1 MKRYKRLCAGLGSAL
16 VFGAGAVRAQQAPP
30 APQQQQGFE
39 ATGQFPANYTP
50 EEAAAVAVVKRWID
64 TTNTKDLAAHMAL
77 IDDNVIH
84 RGDPAE
90 ALGHGARGYCAA
102 YGFVRSNAWV
112 RLDEMYVI
120 GGPSDT
126 LVLLKRT
133 DINNP
138 AGMEGNL
145 GGYPVEVA
153 VLARVRNGKITEWY
167 DAPTIKI
174 GPLVTSGANSRPPG
188 GMRVPEACMKYPE
201 PQAGQVQR
209 EGPAVLAPA
218 SPQVHPAAP
227 APSFGMLGYG
237 VTKVESRFSPEE
249 AAAAQTIRAWFAA
262 WQAGNPLLLGAF
274 ADQKVD
280 FRTTPASELVKGRDN
295 LLRAVC
301 GSIGGPLNL
310 TDIYVIGSYWNT
322 LAIARWNKVDAAG
335 NRTRMASFFRV
346 QNGLV
351 TEWMGTQLAGTAPA
365 AAANQNSPACQA
377 VNTTLAA
384 FAPAPAAAPAGAQ
397 PPRLV
402 SQTVRSFRASHVVNS
417 TIVEVSVCSG
427 SLRLQCCC

>member
-1 MKRYKRLCAGLGSAL
+1 MNSFKLFRAGLGL
-16 VFGAGAVRAQQAPP
+16 MVVLGTGAPLAQQAPP
-30 APQQQQGFE
+30 PAPPNQQQQGFE
-39 ATGQFPANYTP
+39 GTGQLPANYTP
-50 EEAAAVAVVKRWID
+50 EEVAAVAVVKKWID
-64 TTNTKDLAAHMAL
+64 TTNTKDLGAHMAL
-77 IDDNVIH
+77 IDDKVIH

-138 AGMEGNL
+138 AGREGSL
-145 GGYPVEVA
+145 GGYAVEVA
-153 VLARVRNGKITEWY
+153 DLLRIKNGKITEWY

-174 GPLVTSGANSRPPG
+174 GPLVTSGGANTRPPG
-188 GMRVPEACMKYPE
+188 GMRVPAVCMKYPE
-201 PQAGQVQR
+201 PQEGQVQR
-209 EGPAVLAPA
+209 ELPELLAPA
-218 SPQVHPAAP
+218 SPQVHPVTPEP
-227 APSFGMLGYG
+227 AFGMLGYG
-237 VTKVESRFSPEE
+237 VTKLEDRFNAQEK
-249 AAAAQTIRAWFAA
+249 AAAQTIRAWFAA

-310 TDIYVIGSYWNT
+310 TDIYVIGADWNT

-351 TEWMGTQLAGTAPA
+351 TEWMNTQLEGAAPA
-365 AAANQNSPACQA
+365 AAANPNAQACQT

-384 FAPAPAAAPAGAQ
+384 FAPAP
-397 PPRLV
+397 R
-402 SQTVRSFRASHVVNS
+402 
-417 TIVEVSVCSG
+417 
-427 SLRLQCCC
+427 

>member
-1 MKRYKRLCAGLGSAL
+1 MNSFKLFRAGLGL
-16 VFGAGAVRAQQAPP
+16 MVVLGADAPLAQQAPAP
-30 APQQQQGFE
+30 APPFAPPNQQQQGFE
-39 ATGQFPANYTP
+39 GTGQLPANYTP
-50 EEAAAVAVVKRWID
+50 EEAEAVAVVRKWID

-77 IDDNVIH
+77 IDDKVVH

-112 RLDEMYVI
+112 RLDELYVI
-120 GGPSDT
+120 GGPSET

-138 AGMEGNL
+138 AGREGNL

-153 VLARVRNGKITEWY
+153 VLLRIKNGKITEWY

-188 GMRVPEACMKYPE
+188 GMRVPAVCMKYPE
-201 PQAGQVQR
+201 PQMGQVQA
-209 EGPAVLAPA
+209 ELPALLAPA
-218 SPQVHPAAP
+218 SPQVHPVTP
-227 APSFGMLGYG
+227 APGLGMLGYG
-237 VTKVESRFSPEE
+237 VTKVEDRFNAQEKS
-249 AAAAQTIRAWFAA
+249 AAQTIRAWFAA

-301 GSIGGPLNL
+301 GSIGGTLNL
-310 TDIYVIGSYWNT
+310 TDIYVIGADWNT
-322 LAIARWNKVDAAG
+322 LAIARWNKVDAGG

-351 TEWMGTQLAGTAPA
+351 TEWMNAQLEGTAPA
-365 AAANQNSPACQA
+365 AAANQNAPACQT

-384 FAPAPAAAPAGAQ
+384 FAPAP
-397 PPRLV
+397 R
-402 SQTVRSFRASHVVNS
+402 
-417 TIVEVSVCSG
+417 
-427 SLRLQCCC
+427 